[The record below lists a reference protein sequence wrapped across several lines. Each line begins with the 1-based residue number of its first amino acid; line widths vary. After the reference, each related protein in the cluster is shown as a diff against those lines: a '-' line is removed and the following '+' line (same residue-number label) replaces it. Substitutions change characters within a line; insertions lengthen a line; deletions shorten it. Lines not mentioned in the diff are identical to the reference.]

1 MTLFFP
7 SSTSNVKINASNS
20 QVGVTVGDTMTITAG
35 DTFTIGAGSTSTIK
49 IGPAT
54 SFSLGSAVNIS
65 LASTLSYTY
74 GFTAAYGSATTA
86 TSVTGTQNAVN
97 SYTINAGTY
106 TAVTQAI
113 TIAKEKQVF
122 YVLLATIVSMG
133 AIALGVVGGLSS
145 PMFVTDPSNTSAT
158 LTESN
163 GQYTLNPA
171 TTNPNAVQNDTGDVL
186 RASFAIAVTT
196 TVVFIAQWALTYFLA
211 KSSEFSPVTS
221 MVLNS
226 TGITASAQTNAAN
239 AANLLSPAN
248 TVPSVETIMYV
259 PDASDAP
266 TLTHR
271 VNEAPAAGISP
282 QLSEIILQIDKINLN
297 STTQPGGVMTH
308 NTQVILDPTN
318 QTISLMAD
326 SVPAA
331 LGGNMVI
338 GKNTAITNPS
348 GTTTLTSQTGVG
360 VATVLL
366 DTSTQAVLSCTDGT
380 PTGMGSV
387 VATPSAVNIGV
398 AVPTGGNAVFNS
410 TGTTINGTSVKISG
424 TNIDIG
430 GALTIIGSPGTV
442 NSTLSAVISDID
454 AAKLVQQNLMLDI
467 ALLET
472 EMTALKE
479 SMAIAKEAAELQTKA
494 LIAEAIAEGTSKKL

>member
-54 SFSLGSAVNIS
+54 SFTLGSAVNIS

-86 TSVTGTQNAVN
+86 TGVTGTQNSVD

-106 TAVTQAI
+106 TPVTQAL
-113 TIAKEKQVF
+113 TIAKEKQVY
-122 YVLLATIVSMG
+122 YVLLATVVSMG

-145 PMFVTDPSNTSAT
+145 PMFITDPSNTPAT

-171 TTNPNAVQNDTGDVL
+171 TTNPNAVKNDSGDVA
-186 RASFAIAVTT
+186 RAACAMAITT
-196 TVVFIAQWALTYFLA
+196 TVVFIAQWALTYYLA
-211 KSSEFSPVTS
+211 KSSAFSPVTS
-221 MVLNS
+221 MVFNS
-226 TGITASAQTNAAN
+226 TGITASAQTTAAN
-239 AANLLSPAN
+239 AANLLLPAS

-259 PDASDAP
+259 PNAGDAP

-297 STTQPGGVMTH
+297 STTQPGGVATH

-348 GTTTLTSQTGVG
+348 GTTTLTSQTGAG

-366 DTSTQAVLSCTDGT
+366 DTSTQAALSCTDGT
-380 PTGMGSV
+380 GIGSV
-387 VATPSAVNIGV
+387 IATPSAVNIGV
-398 AVPTGGNAVFNS
+398 ALPAGGNAVFNS

-430 GALTIIGSPGTV
+430 GALTILGSPGTV
-442 NSTLSAVISDID
+442 NSNLSTVMSDIA
-454 AAKLVQQNLMLDI
+454 AAKLVQQNLILDI
-467 ALLET
+467 SLLEA
-472 EMTALKE
+472 EMTTLKE
-479 SMAIAKEAAELQTKA
+479 SMAVAKEAAEIQTKA
-494 LIAEAIAEGTSKKL
+494 LIAEAIAEGASKNL

>member
-97 SYTINAGTY
+97 SYAINAGTY
-106 TAVTQAI
+106 TPVTQAI
-113 TIAKEKQVF
+113 TIAKEKQVS

-145 PMFVTDPSNTSAT
+145 PMFITDTSNTS
-158 LTESN
+158 
-163 GQYTLNPA
+163 
-171 TTNPNAVQNDTGDVL
+171 NPNAVQNDTGDVL

-196 TVVFIAQWALTYFLA
+196 TVVFIAQWALTYYLA

-221 MVLNS
+221 MVFNS
-226 TGITASAQTNAAN
+226 TGITASAQTTVAN
-239 AANLLSPAN
+239 AANLLLPASI
-248 TVPSVETIMYV
+248 VPSVETIMYV
-259 PDASDAP
+259 PDAGDAP

-297 STTQPGGVMTH
+297 STTQPNGVATH

-326 SVPAA
+326 SAQAVPGTIN
-331 LGGNMVI
+331 GGSVVI
-338 GKNTAITNPS
+338 GKDTTITNPS
-348 GTTTLTSQTGVG
+348 GTTTLTSQSGLG

-366 DTSTQAVLSCTDGT
+366 NKDTSATLSCSNGT
-380 PTGMGSV
+380 PTGVGSV
-387 VATPSAVNIGV
+387 IVTPSAVNIGV
-398 AVPTGGNAVFNS
+398 AVATGGNAVFNS
-410 TGTTINGTSVKISG
+410 SGTTISGTTLKLLG
-424 TNIDIG
+424 TNINIG
-430 GALTIIGSPGTV
+430 GAITVLGSSDAPNTSLTAVFSEITSAFSV
-442 NSTLSAVISDID
+442 QKTL
-454 AAKLVQQNLMLDI
+454 AADLV
-467 ALLET
+467 LLQA
-472 EMTALKE
+472 EMAALKE
-479 SMAIAKEAAELQTKA
+479 SMAVAKIAAEVQTEALQA
-494 LIAEAIAEGTSKKL
+494 GAVIDGASKNL